1 LWNLERRGQAFKLD
15 GSMVKSTDGRWGV
28 LVGHLHRACALH
40 RFLMGR
46 ARFPVHERF
55 ANRREAGRRLAE
67 ALVPLRLAR
76 PLVLALPRGGVPV
89 AYEIAVAL
97 DAPLDVL
104 IVRKLGSPG
113 HPELGLGAVVDGAH
127 PQRILNERVMEM
139 VRPSAAYLEEEE
151 RRQLAVIAERKERL
165 RRARPPEPIAGRSVV
180 LVDDGIATGG
190 TARAALQALSR
201 SGAAR
206 TVLAVPVAPPESLAE
221 MPLAPEDIVCLLA
234 PPDFMAVGAYYDD
247 FSQTDDDEV
256 AELLERAGRRA
267 APSGGPPAAT

>member
-1 LWNLERRGQAFKLD
+1 
-15 GSMVKSTDGRWGV
+15 
-28 LVGHLHRACALH
+28 LHALC
-40 RFLMGR
+40 FM
-46 ARFPVHERF
+46 ASIRFPRAERF
-55 ANRREAGRRLAE
+55 ANRSDAGRRLA
-67 ALVPLRLAR
+67 AAVVPLGLQR

-89 AYEIAVAL
+89 AYEVALAL

-104 IVRKLGSPG
+104 FVRKLGSPG
-113 HPELGLGAVVDGAH
+113 HPELGLGAVVDGQH

-151 RRQLAVIAERKERL
+151 RRQLEVIAERKARL
-165 RRARPPEPIAGRSVV
+165 RRERPGEPIEGRSVV

-190 TARAALQALSR
+190 TARAALRALSR

-234 PPDFMAVGAYYDD
+234 PPDFTAVGAYYDD
-247 FSQTDDDEV
+247 FSQTGDEEV
-256 AELLERAGRRA
+256 AELLERAARRA
-267 APSGGPPAAT
+267 GPSGSGSPSP